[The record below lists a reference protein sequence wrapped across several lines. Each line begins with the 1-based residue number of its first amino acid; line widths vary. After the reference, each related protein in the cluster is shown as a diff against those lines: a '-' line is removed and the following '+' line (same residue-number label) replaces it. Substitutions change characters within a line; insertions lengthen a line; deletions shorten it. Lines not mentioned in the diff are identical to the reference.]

1 MKYKSEL
8 LVRRT
13 DKVSLDKVEDSIIL
27 KRGDVVVVC
36 PSPWNWSQAELNNPN
51 WIVVKSDMTYE
62 EATTYISPQKGD
74 RRIDPA
80 LKLRAKSIDLDAIK
94 LLLLPQE
101 ANKIDINHNMPIEI
115 SIADI
120 RVSSKIKIKENPFKI

>member
-13 DKVSLDKVEDSIIL
+13 DKVSIDKVEDSIIL

-51 WIVVKSDMTYE
+51 WIIIKSDMSYE
-62 EATTYISPQKGD
+62 EATTFMTPQKGD

-80 LKLRAKSIDLDAIK
+80 LKLRGKGIDLDNIK
-94 LLLLPQE
+94 SKLPKQE
-101 ANKIDINHNMPIEI
+101 ADKIDINHNVPIEI
-115 SIADI
+115 SFNDI
-120 RVSSKIKIKENPFKI
+120 NTSSKIKIKKNPFKI